1 MSNPYPAGTVAMVT
15 AANRREEYRAFFD
28 GQTWRELA
36 CDAFCVD
43 SPLTVRPLIMLDL
56 DSADVLKI
64 VAHLKGCRDCRTS
77 DRWCYSVGDAIEA
90 QTRPAIEEPKGLGAV
105 VEDADGHKY
114 VRVADPIDGW
124 MAGRD
129 WQRIGGEI
137 NTVRNFGWSNLNPVR
152 VLAEGVTA

>member
-105 VEDADGHKY
+105 VRDRDG
-114 VRVADPIDGW
+114 VIWLRFD
-124 MAGRD
+124 
-129 WQRIGGEI
+129 GEI
-137 NTVRNFGWSNLNPVR
+137 PWFNKDRFDQTWDQLDVAEVLSEGWV
-152 VLAEGVTA
+152 A